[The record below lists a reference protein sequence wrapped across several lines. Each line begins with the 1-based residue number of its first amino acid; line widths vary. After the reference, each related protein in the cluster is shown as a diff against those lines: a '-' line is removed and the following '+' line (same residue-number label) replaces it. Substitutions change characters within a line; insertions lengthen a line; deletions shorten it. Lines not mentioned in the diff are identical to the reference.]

1 MTAPSYGLIQVG
13 NAAARALR
21 AEVVDFTV
29 TDAVVARTLA
39 RMRYRS
45 QVQGQSAFDA
55 ETAERRDPITAMAMS
70 EIWGDRYVELR
81 ERVEELW
88 PQIEDRAAGDTFMSR
103 DQLARL
109 LTVAEVAE
117 AWQVSEQVI
126 RDLIASGELPATRIG
141 RPWRITVADAEAYVA
156 RNRSGGDA
164 G

>member
-1 MTAPSYGLIQVG
+1 MTTPSYGLVEVG

-45 QVQGQSAFDA
+45 QVQGQSAVDA
-55 ETAERRDPITAMAMS
+55 EFAERRDPITAMAMS
-70 EIWGDRYVELR
+70 AIDGDRYVELR
-81 ERVEELW
+81 DLVAELW
-88 PQIEDRAAGDTFMSR
+88 SQIEDRAASDTFMSR
-103 DQLARL
+103 DQLARM
-109 LTVAEVAE
+109 LTVSEVAE
-117 AWQVSEQVI
+117 AWEVSDQVI

-141 RPWRITVADAEAYVA
+141 RPWRITVADAEAFVA

>member
-1 MTAPSYGLIQVG
+1 MTTPSYGLVEVG

-39 RMRYRS
+39 RMRYR
-45 QVQGQSAFDA
+45 VEQGAGAVDA

-70 EIWGDRYVELR
+70 AIDGDRYVELR
-81 ERVEELW
+81 DLVAELW
-88 PQIEDRAAGDTFMSR
+88 SQIEDRAASDTFVSR
-103 DQLARL
+103 DQLARM
-109 LTVAEVAE
+109 LTVADVAE
-117 AWQVSEQVI
+117 AWQVSEQVV
-126 RDLIASGELPATRIG
+126 RDLIASGVLPATRIG
-141 RPWRITVADAEAYVA
+141 RPWRITVTDAEAYVA